1 MIWYAPGDPIAGS
14 LIFQEVTALT
24 RGMFYLLFGYLS
36 GSILFAHVAAKLL
49 GKEDCFLDSKDQNP
63 GTANAF
69 LCGGFA
75 CGLLTLAGDLLKGW
89 LPIHLYLT
97 GAETAFPP
105 EFALIMAAPVL
116 GTAFPLFHHF
126 QGGKGIA
133 VTFGC
138 LLGLLPLNLPLV
150 IFVGLF
156 LFFSLVI
163 PVQPH
168 FYRTIVVYLL
178 SLLLMVRMHVPVP
191 VCTGFGLISLT
202 VCYKLHRSKEIREK
216 VKVQFLWKH

>member
-1 MIWYAPGDPIAGS
+1 MLRAIPSRGRPI
-14 LIFQEVTALT
+14 FCREVAVLT
-24 RGMFYLLFGYLS
+24 RGMFFLLFGYLS
-36 GSILFAHVAAKLL
+36 GSILFAQVAAKLL

-75 CGLLTLAGDLLKGW
+75 CGLLTLTGDLLKGW
-89 LPIHLYLT
+89 LPVHLYLT
-97 GAETAFPP
+97 GAEQTMQP
-105 EFALIMAAPVL
+105 ELALVLAAPVL

-126 QGGKGIA
+126 RGGKGIA

-138 LLGLLPLNLPLV
+138 LLGLLPLDAPLI

-156 LFFSLVI
+156 LFFSLVVR
-163 PVQPH
+163 VQPH

-178 SLLLMVRMHVPVP
+178 SLLLMVRMHVPTP
-191 VCTGFGLISLT
+191 ICTGFGLISLT

-216 VKVQFLWKH
+216 MKVQILWKH

>member
-1 MIWYAPGDPIAGS
+1 M
-14 LIFQEVTALT
+14 T

-89 LPIHLYLT
+89 LPVHLYLT
-97 GAETAFPP
+97 GAGSEMQP
-105 EFALIMAAPVL
+105 EMALILAAPVL

-138 LLGLLPLNLPLV
+138 LLGLLPMNLPLF
-150 IFVGLF
+150 IFAGLF

-163 PVQPH
+163 RVQPH

-178 SLLLMVRMHVPVP
+178 SLLLMVRIHVPAP

-202 VCYKLHRSKEIREK
+202 VCYKLHCSKEIREK
-216 VKVQFLWKH
+216 MKVQFLWKH